1 MAKMNPAEE
10 LKAKMAILEEKEK
23 EKEKEKFKEHEAKI
37 LANIPNLEKKKE
49 INIIREDVPYLEI
62 INEITEDEEAQNY
75 LKDTSLKLLNI
86 TANASIELG
95 KIYEEVAGFLSKKGL
110 SEGIYVKWLEANG
123 INRMTA
129 LRHRKK
135 YRLYV
140 EVKEEYR
147 KTVILLPTRTV
158 ENIFKDEEEKKIVIE
173 YINKGSSVEEIK
185 NLLEGKQIENAENKK
200 INFEI
205 DDVGNMTEKAQT
217 IFTEFNQKI
226 GRLPDDKKKKVND
239 LLIRIEKI
247 LMTEE

>member
-1 MAKMNPAEE
+1 MAKIDPAEI
-10 LKAKMAILEEKEK
+10 LKAKMATLEEKEK
-23 EKEKEKFKEHEAKI
+23 EKENEKLKKYEAEI
-37 LANIPNLEKKKE
+37 LANIPYKENEKE
-49 INIIREDVPYLEI
+49 INIVKEDVPYLEI
-62 INEITEDEEAQNY
+62 IDEIAEDEETQNY
-75 LKDTSLKLLNI
+75 LKDNSLKLLNI

-95 KIYEEVAGFLSKKGL
+95 KIYEEVAEFLSKKGN

-123 INRMTA
+123 INKMTA

-147 KTVILLPTRTV
+147 KTVILLPTRAI

-205 DDVGNMTEKAQT
+205 DDVGNMTEKAQV
-217 IFTEFNQKI
+217 IFTEFNQRI
-226 GRLPDDKKKKVND
+226 ERLPDDKKKKVND

>member
-1 MAKMNPAEE
+1 MAKMNPAEL
-10 LKAKMAILEEKEK
+10 LKEQMATLAEKEK
-23 EKEKEKFKEHEAKI
+23 EKLKEQEAKI
-37 LANIPNLEKKKE
+37 LANIPNIENKKK
-49 INIIREDVPYLEI
+49 INIVKKDVPYLEI
-62 INEITEDEEAQNY
+62 INEITEDKETQNY
-75 LKDTSLKLLNI
+75 LKDNSLKLLNI

-95 KIYEEVAGFLSKKGL
+95 KIYEEVAEFLSKKRL
-110 SEGIYVKWLEANG
+110 PEGVYVKWLEANA

-147 KTVILLPTRTV
+147 KTVILLPTRAI
-158 ENIFKDEEEKKIVIE
+158 ENIFRDEEEKKIVIE

-205 DDVGNMTEKAQT
+205 DDVGNMTEKAQV
-217 IFTEFNQKI
+217 IFMKFNEKI
-226 GRLPDDKKKKVND
+226 EKLSDNKKRKVNE
-239 LLIRIEKI
+239 LLIKIENI
-247 LMTEE
+247 FAE